1 MGSGAGQRV
10 CPMGLGSPKASGF
23 NGCGTGDGGLEAVTV
38 VGKSYRRFERSG
50 GEVAVTR
57 RWLG

>member
-1 MGSGAGQRV
+1 MGIGAVQRA
-10 CPMGLGSPKASGF
+10 CPMGLGSLKASGF

-38 VGKSYRRFERSG
+38 VGKSYRRLGRSG

-57 RWLG
+57 MWLG